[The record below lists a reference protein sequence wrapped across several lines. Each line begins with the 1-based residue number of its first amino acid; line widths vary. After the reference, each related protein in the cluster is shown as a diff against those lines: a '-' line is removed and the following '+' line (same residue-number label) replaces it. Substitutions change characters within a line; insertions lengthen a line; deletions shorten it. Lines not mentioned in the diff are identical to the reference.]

1 MPQVAAASAPPELP
15 VEELD
20 WIQMR
25 KDFAGVHAET
35 TKEKMVRKINENP
48 LVPIGCAATLTALGF
63 GLWNFR
69 QGRSQMSQYMM
80 RARIL
85 AQGFTVLAL
94 IIGVGMTYG
103 TKEPSKK
110 Q

>member
-1 MPQVAAASAPPELP
+1 MPQVAAASAPAEIPA
-15 VEELD
+15 EELD

-35 TKEKMVRKINENP
+35 TKEKMVRKIKENP
-48 LVPIGCAATLTALGF
+48 LVPIGCAATLTALGV

-69 QGRSQMSQYMM
+69 KGRSQMSQYMM

-94 IIGVGMTYG
+94 VIGVGMTYG
-103 TKEPSKK
+103 TKEPPKK
-110 Q
+110 P